1 MEKEILEILREMQ
14 QDIKSLKEEQQKAN
28 DKLDRIEN
36 KIDITYDQVARS
48 AEDITSIKKDLNFV
62 EEATAK
68 NWTDIARLKAIK

>member
-36 KIDITYDQVARS
+36 KIDITYDQVARNGRRS
-48 AEDITSIKKDLNFV
+48 SKE
-62 EEATAK
+62 K
-68 NWTDIARLKAIK
+68 NI